1 MATWAPRIRTGEAGL
16 EHRSE
21 RRLVTCV
28 FIDVVGST
36 DLGQR
41 LGPER
46 MRRRLDDAFGHIS
59 GVAVAEGGTI
69 EKYIGDEIFVLFGA
83 PTAHADDVLR
93 ALRTAEAAT
102 EWAKTTEALG
112 VRVGIETGEALVDL
126 EAVGERQRMA
136 VGTCVNLAA
145 RLQQLADP
153 GQVIVG
159 PTCRAAAGDQG
170 EFADLGTVRLKGLGD
185 TRAWR
190 LARLTESGT
199 VQLPFVGRRAE
210 LDRLT
215 IAFDNAA
222 AGRAT
227 LAVITGPPGIGK
239 SSLLREFS
247 RSLANKAR
255 VLEARCRP
263 GTETGSSPL
272 RQLVADADVER
283 LAPGVAFSAGLR
295 SDDRLLALLVVDRRN
310 EIFVGWR
317 DYLADLARD
326 RPVLLCIEDL
336 HWAEG
341 EVVRLIDRLTFDT
354 GLRLMILASARPEFP
369 GMPLLRPKED
379 RLVLELQ
386 PLDPESASALARS
399 ARGRDVDI
407 ERAEGHP
414 LFIVEIVRARDDGPI
429 PVTLQAA
436 IGARLDELP
445 VRERELL
452 QTAAVIGETFD
463 VHGAALLA
471 DRDPSE
477 VAGVLGR
484 LAHLRYVHPVDRGFR
499 FNHALVHEIAYGRL
513 PIAARLRLHAQYAK
527 EGLAAEDVEMLAHH
541 WWEALGPA
549 DAAWVWEG
557 NPELDQMRAAALRAL
572 VAAGGGLA
580 DRFAFERATQIFER
594 ALLLARDPRDA
605 AVVEEA
611 FGLACHRNALGEDA
625 GQHRMKAIALYREAG
640 LEAPV
645 ALYADML
652 DLTVFNWGYY
662 KHPPS
667 FDEVI
672 RVIDEGIAAARRSDD
687 SVNLLRL
694 LVQRGFFTNDATVLP
709 ETSRLLEGATDL
721 RPHANAMWRLALVH
735 FLVSRDLER
744 ALDLLERAFSLARD
758 GGAINEPEALMWRS
772 NAYFHAGDLARAD
785 ADADRLIEI
794 ARQLSPHTRQHGL
807 GTKGRI
813 LAARGDWPGVIAE
826 ATALRTLVRENPD
839 ASFCLI
845 GANLV
850 GYAAVAELVTGQP
863 LPDDLETLAERLL
876 PDATATRA
884 AAVLVPLVMAARPV
898 SEDDA
903 RRAYAPETPIFD
915 REAIWDLTETHF
927 ALANVM
933 RGKWSDV
940 ERLLPQLDAMA
951 ERGATFASALAAGL
965 REEQGAANGG
975 PKPTHD
981 ALRRLGYIGISELL
995 SYRVR

>member
-1 MATWAPRIRTGEAGL
+1 M

-46 MRRRLDDAFGHIS
+46 MRLRLDDAFGHIS
-59 GVAVAEGGTI
+59 SVAVAEGGTI

-93 ALRTAEAAT
+93 ALRTAEAAIR
-102 EWAKTTEALG
+102 WAETTEALR

-170 EFADLGTVRLKGLGD
+170 EFDDLGTVKLKGLGD

-190 LARLTESGT
+190 LARLTESGPI
-199 VQLPFVGRRAE
+199 QLPFVGRRAE

-215 IAFDNAA
+215 TAFRQAA

-239 SSLLREFS
+239 SSLLREFT
-247 RSLANKAR
+247 RSLGDKAR
-255 VLEARCRP
+255 VLEARWRP

-272 RQLVADADVER
+272 RQLVEGVDVER
-283 LAPGVAFSAGLR
+283 LPRGVAFSAGLR
-295 SDDRLLALLVVDRRN
+295 SDDGLLALLVIDRRN
-310 EIFVGWR
+310 EIYVGWR

-336 HWAEG
+336 HWAES

-354 GLRLMILASARPEFP
+354 GLRLMIMASARPEFP

-379 RLVLELQ
+379 RLVIELQ

-399 ARGRDVDI
+399 ARGRDVSI
-407 ERAEGHP
+407 ERAQGHP
-414 LFIVEIVRARDDGPI
+414 LFIVELVRARESDGPM

-436 IGARLDELP
+436 ISARLDELP

-463 VHGAALLA
+463 VHGASLLA
-471 DRDPSE
+471 ERDPSE
-477 VAGVLGR
+477 VAGILGR
-484 LAHLRYVHPVDRGFR
+484 LSHLRYIQPVDGGFR

-513 PIAARLRLHAQYAK
+513 PIATRLRLHAQYAV
-527 EGLAAEDVEMLAHH
+527 EGLGAEDVETLAHH
-541 WWEALGPA
+541 WWEALGPS

-557 NPELDQMRAAALRAL
+557 NAELDQMRAAALRSL
-572 VAAGGGLA
+572 VAAGGGLG

-594 ALLLARDPRDA
+594 ALLLARHPEESA
-605 AVVEEA
+605 MVEEA
-611 FGLACHRNALGEDA
+611 FGLACARNAMGEDA
-625 GQHRMKAIALYREAG
+625 GQHRMRAIALYREAG

-645 ALYADML
+645 GLYADML

-667 FDEVI
+667 FDEVV
-672 RVIDEGIAAARRSDD
+672 RVIDEGVAAARRTDD

-709 ETSRLLEGATDL
+709 ETSRLLEGAADL
-721 RPHANAMWRLALVH
+721 RPHANGMWRFALVH
-735 FLVSRDLER
+735 FLVSRDLDR

-758 GGAINEPEALMWRS
+758 GAALNEPEALMWRS
-772 NAYFHAGDLARAD
+772 NAYFHAGDLTRAD
-785 ADADRLIEI
+785 ADADRLLEI
-794 ARQLSPHTRQHGL
+794 GRFMSPHTRQHGL

-813 LAARGDWPGVIAE
+813 LAARGDWPGVIAH
-826 ATALRTLVRENPD
+826 AKTLRTLVRENPD

-845 GANLV
+845 GANLI
-850 GYAAVAELVTGQP
+850 GYAAVAELMTGQP

-884 AAVLVPLVMAARPV
+884 AALLVPLVMAARPV

-915 REAIWDLTETHF
+915 REAIWDLSETHF
-927 ALANVM
+927 ALANAM
-933 RGKWSDV
+933 RGRWTDV

-951 ERGATFASALAAGL
+951 DRGAIFASALAAAL
-965 REEQGAANGG
+965 REEQAAATGGA
-975 PKPTHD
+975 KPTHD
-981 ALRRLGYIGISELL
+981 ALRSLGYLGISELL
-995 SYRVR
+995 SYRVH

>member
-1 MATWAPRIRTGEAGL
+1 M
-16 EHRSE
+16 
-21 RRLVTCV
+21 TCV

-36 DLGQR
+36 DLGEK

-46 MRRRLDDAFGHIS
+46 MRRRLDDSFGHIS

-93 ALRTAEAAT
+93 ALRTAEAAIG
-102 EWAKTTEALG
+102 WAKTTEALG

-170 EFADLGTVRLKGLGD
+170 EFDDLGTVKLKGLGD

-190 LARLTESGT
+190 LARLTESGP
-199 VQLPFVGRRAE
+199 VQFPFVGRRAE

-215 IAFDNAA
+215 IAFDNATG
-222 AGRAT
+222 GRAT

-247 RSLANKAR
+247 RSLADKAR

-272 RQLVADADVER
+272 RQLLVDADVER

-295 SDDRLLALLVVDRRN
+295 SDDRLLALLAVDRRN
-310 EIFVGWR
+310 EIYVGWR
-317 DYLADLARD
+317 DHLADLARD

-336 HWAEG
+336 HWAES
-341 EVVRLIDRLTFDT
+341 EVVRLIDRLTFET

-407 ERAEGHP
+407 DRAEGHP
-414 LFIVEIVRARDDGPI
+414 LFIVELVRARDADGPI

-477 VAGVLGR
+477 VAGILGR
-484 LAHLRYVHPVDRGFR
+484 LSHLRYVHPVDGGFR
-499 FNHALVHEIAYGRL
+499 FNHALVHEMAYGRL
-513 PIAARLRLHAQYAK
+513 PAAVRLRLHAQYAR
-527 EGLAAEDVEMLAHH
+527 EGLAAEDVETLAHH
-541 WWEALGPA
+541 WWEALGPE

-557 NPELDQMRAAALRAL
+557 DPELDQMRAAALRAL
-572 VAAGGGLA
+572 VAAGGKLGE
-580 DRFAFERATQIFER
+580 RFAFERATQIFER
-594 ALLLARDPRDA
+594 GLALARTPEDSA
-605 AVVEEA
+605 TVEEA
-611 FGLACHRNALGEDA
+611 FGLACQRNALGEEA
-625 GQHRMKAIALYREAG
+625 SQHRMRAIALYREAG

-645 ALYADML
+645 GLYADML
-652 DLTVFNWGYY
+652 DLTVFNWGYF

-672 RVIDEGIAAARRSDD
+672 RVIDEGVAAARRSDD

-709 ETSRLLEGATDL
+709 ETSRLLERATDL

-772 NAYFHAGDLARAD
+772 NAYFHAGDLPRAD
-785 ADADRLIEI
+785 ADADRLIDI
-794 ARQLSPHTRQHGL
+794 AQSLSAHTRQHGL

-813 LAARGDWPGVIAE
+813 LAARGDWPGVIAQ
-826 ATALRTLVRENPD
+826 ANALRTLVRENPD

-850 GYAAVAELVTGQP
+850 GYAAVADLMTRHAIP
-863 LPDDLETLAERLL
+863 ADLESLAERLL
-876 PDATATRA
+876 PAAPATRA
-884 AAVLVPLVMAARPV
+884 AALLVPLVMAARPV

-903 RRAYAPETPIFD
+903 RRSYAPETPIFD
-915 REAIWDLTETHF
+915 REAIWDLNETHF
-927 ALANVM
+927 ALAHAM
-933 RGKWSDV
+933 RGRWSDV

-951 ERGATFASALAAGL
+951 ERGATFASALASAL
-965 REEQGAANGG
+965 REEREAASGG
-975 PKPTHD
+975 PKPRHE
-981 ALRRLGYIGISELL
+981 ALRTLGYNGVSELL
-995 SYRVR
+995 AYRVR